1 MENPLTQKLAHF
13 ASHLNYSDIPPRV
26 RDHMKLCVL
35 DTLGC
40 GLFGSTLPWG
50 KILSE
55 FAVDLGEKQESTLLG
70 RSSKVSAPNA
80 ALANGTMI
88 HGFEL
93 DDLHRLSILH
103 PGSVTL
109 PSALAVGESVG
120 TCTGKGFLTAMVA
133 GYEVGSRVGMVLG
146 ASHLQQGYHPT
157 GTHGTFAAAAAAGG
171 VLGLNEEKMTHCL
184 GLAGTQAAGLMAAQ
198 YAAMV
203 KRMHAGRASQSGV
216 YAALLSQKG
225 LTGITNI
232 LDSDFGG
239 YFTVMGESRDPE
251 QAIRGLGEDYEVL
264 KVGFKCF
271 SSCGSNFTSL
281 EALSRIM
288 TDQHLRASEIK
299 KIRVRCTSVTK
310 IHVGWDYVPEG
321 ITSAQMN
328 LPYSLAVMALEGDA
342 FVDQFTDQKIKDPNI
357 LEFIRRIEVVSD
369 PELDRLGPDYRHAA
383 ICQVETNDGRFFEK
397 RVEFAKGGSTNPLG
411 VEEVVSKFRRL
422 AGKVLSKKKVEDLY
436 QTVQDIENLSSVKE
450 LARFLVP

>member
-1 MENPLTQKLAHF
+1 MQNPLTQKMAHF
-13 ASHLNYSDIPPRV
+13 AAHLNYSDIPPVV
-26 RDHMKLCVL
+26 RDHMKLCLL

-55 FAVDLGEKQESTLLG
+55 FAADLGGKQESTLLG
-70 RSSKVSAPNA
+70 RPSKVSAPNA

-93 DDLHRLSILH
+93 DDLHRPSILH

-109 PSALAVGESVG
+109 PSALAVGEIVE
-120 TCTGKGFLTAMVA
+120 TCTGKDFLTAMVA
-133 GYEVGSRVGMVLG
+133 GYEVGSRIGMVLG
-146 ASHLQQGYHPT
+146 ASHLQRGYHPT
-157 GTHGTFAAAAAAGG
+157 GTHGTFAAAAAAGK
-171 VLGLNEEKMTHCL
+171 VLGLNEEKMTQCL
-184 GLAGTQAAGLMAAQ
+184 GIAGTQAAGLMAAQ

-216 YAALLSQKG
+216 YGALLSQKG
-225 LTGITNI
+225 MTGITNI
-232 LDSDFGG
+232 LDSEYGG

-251 QAIRGLGEDYEVL
+251 QAVRGLGEDYEVL

-299 KIRVRCTSVTK
+299 KIRVRCTTVTK
-310 IHVGWDYVPEG
+310 LHVGWDYVPEG

-328 LPYSLAVMALEGDA
+328 LPYSVAVMALEGDA
-342 FVDQFTDQKIKDPNI
+342 FVDQFTDQKIRNPNI
-357 LEFIRRIEVVSD
+357 LDFIKKIEVVSD

-383 ICQVETNDGRFFEK
+383 ICRVETNDGRFFEK
-397 RVEFAKGGSTNPLG
+397 KVEFAKGGSTNPLG
-411 VEEVVSKFRRL
+411 VEEVASKFRRL
-422 AGKVLSKKKVEDLY
+422 AGEVLSEKKVQDLY
-436 QTVQDIENLSSVKE
+436 QTVQNVEDLLSVKE
-450 LARFLVP
+450 LTHFLTP